1 MRFHNLRIVPRRVTS
16 SWPKRRRSYA
26 ATNRSQ
32 QFNIVVV
39 LSAGFPQAV
48 VETTKIA
55 RSVVLST
62 TVVLTGLR
70 LVKLTFMVV
79 VVIEDREVLVYYHP
93 APSAGHQYQ

>member
-1 MRFHNLRIVPRRVTS
+1 MDSDISAQNRLVVAQEAALIRCNEWFGTIQHSHRDVDGLPLGSRRDHENS
-16 SWPKRRRSYA
+16 SFGGS
-26 ATNRSQ
+26 
-32 QFNIVVV
+32 
-39 LSAGFPQAV
+39 
-48 VETTKIA
+48 
-55 RSVVLST
+55 ST